1 MIVMVNFT
9 MNVPTNITMIITI
22 NVVMIFMMFVV
33 MNIVMNVVMNIIIY
47 TTFYPHT
54 TTPPLPLA
62 TTRDKWK
69 VKHCGGGNCK
79 TSSIMKD

>member
-1 MIVMVNFT
+1 MIVMMNFT
-9 MNVPTNITMIITI
+9 MNVPTYITMIITI

-33 MNIVMNVVMNIIIY
+33 MNIVMNIITY
-47 TTFYPHT
+47 TTYYLNI
-54 TTPPLPLA
+54 TTPPLTLA